1 MGCKCSR
8 NGNGFNNN
16 NFEEDY
22 YSQKKENEEL
32 RKTIKELKLKIQQNK
47 INNIPFK
54 EINRA
59 GSNSTISSK
68 PGDTIQVLFNDQ
80 QLDLQIKKEKDTIA
94 KIIERFGEKYKNQEY
109 QGICFYKGK
118 RIMAN
123 KKFNELDF
131 SNDDQL
137 IIT

>member
-8 NGNGFNNN
+8 DGNGFNNN

-22 YSQKKENEEL
+22 YSQKQENEEL
-32 RKTIKELKLKIQQNK
+32 RKEIEELKLRNQQNK
-47 INNIPFK
+47 INNIPF
-54 EINRA
+54 ERRYRE
-59 GSNSTISSK
+59 GSNSTLSSK
-68 PGDTIQVLFNDQ
+68 PGDTIQVLFNGQ

-109 QGICFYKGK
+109 KGICFYKGK
-118 RIMAN
+118 RLMAN
-123 KKFNELDF
+123 KRFNELDF

-137 IIT
+137 KIA